1 MWAKTILFALFC
13 AIISASKLSSRLTFA
28 IFVFACFIHFYFSED
43 DLATRKRLNFEAQT
57 RYATKKL
64 YHDGTVQPENKR
76 RFMVGENGDVVK
88 LSKKVAEPI
97 DNVTTN
103 QSYQGVSMRITSPS
117 YLKPR
122 FQFCFCLAPETS
134 WKWSPWKLCRPS
146 IRMWFRRLYRIPV
159 VVWLDPSVS
168 GW

>member
-13 AIISASKLSSRLTFA
+13 AIISASKFSSRLTIE
-28 IFVFACFIHFYFSED
+28 IFLRDFIPFCISED

-64 YHDGTVQPENKR
+64 YHDATVQPENKR

-97 DNVTTN
+97 DNVATN

-146 IRMWFRRLYRIPV
+146 IRM
-159 VVWLDPSVS
+159 
-168 GW
+168 